1 MTYDGQE
8 VAQVR
13 NPMLIVSAV
22 AWLLLLADPG
32 GAVMSTHEPAVHS
45 GAMAAASLHMLLATH
60 PPASLA
66 VGWVLMLVAMMTPV
80 LISPV
85 GHLRLRSFAYRRART
100 ITLFVAAYA
109 AIWIVLGGV
118 LVAVALAA
126 TLSAAQSY
134 LPAAGAALL
143 ALVWQSSPTK
153 QHCLNRCH
161 AHPELAAFGVAA
173 DIDALRFGT
182 THGIWCAGSCW
193 VLMLCPMLVPS
204 GQNVAMVAAAVV
216 VFSERLERPRP
227 ACWRLRGLGKAMR
240 IAAAQVRI
248 RVKAVA

>member
-1 MTYDGQE
+1 M
-8 VAQVR
+8 AQVR
-13 NPMLIVSAV
+13 NTMLIVSAV
-22 AWLLLLADPG
+22 TWVFLLADPG
-32 GAVMSTHEPAVHS
+32 GAVMSTHDTVAHS
-45 GAMAAASLHMLLATH
+45 GAMAPASLHTLLAMH

-66 VGWVLMLVAMMTPV
+66 AGWVLMLIAMMSPV

-85 GHLRLRSFAYRRART
+85 GYLRFRSFTYRRARA

-109 AIWIVLGGV
+109 AIWIVLGGA

-126 TLSAAQSY
+126 TLFAPQSS
-134 LPAAGAALL
+134 LPAVGAALIAL
-143 ALVWQSSPTK
+143 AWQSSPIK
-153 QHCLNRCH
+153 QRCLNRCH
-161 AHPELAAFGVAA
+161 AHPVLAAFGVAA
-173 DIDALRFGT
+173 DIDAFRFGA

-193 VLMLCPMLVPS
+193 ALMLCPMLVPS

-216 VFSERLERPRP
+216 VLSERLEGPRP

-240 IAAAQVRI
+240 IVAAQVRI

>member
-1 MTYDGQE
+1 MMYDGQE

-22 AWLLLLADPG
+22 AWGLLLGDPG
-32 GAVMSTHEPAVHS
+32 GAVMSTHDPAAHS
-45 GAMAAASLHMLLATH
+45 VTMAPASLHTLLAIH

-66 VGWVLMLVAMMTPV
+66 AGWVLMLVAMMLPL

-85 GHLRLRSFAYRRART
+85 SHLRLRSFAYRRARA

-109 AIWIVLGGV
+109 AIWIVLGGA

-126 TLSAAQSY
+126 TLFAPQSY
-134 LPAAGAALL
+134 LPAAGAALI
-143 ALVWQSSPTK
+143 ALVWQSSPAK
-153 QHCLNRCH
+153 QRCLNRCH

-182 THGIWCAGSCW
+182 AHGISCAGSCW
-193 VLMLCPMLVPS
+193 ALMLCPMLVPS
-204 GQNVAMVAAAVV
+204 GQHVAMVAAAVV
-216 VFSERLERPRP
+216 VFSERLEGPRP
-227 ACWRLRGLGKAMR
+227 PSWRLRGLGKALR
-240 IAAAQVRI
+240 IVAAQARI